1 MLSNIECKQVR
12 KRKTDSKEKCFMASM
27 SQGILSVSA
36 LNFHWEVN
44 WSRKVGIIYVL
55 WKSTCDVLKN
65 ILVKPLKKSVSC
77 TSGLA

>member
-44 WSRKVGIIYVL
+44 WSRKVGII
-55 WKSTCDVLKN
+55 
-65 ILVKPLKKSVSC
+65 
-77 TSGLA
+77 